1 MFEGLFFLGVG
12 TFFAVGYTQ
21 LFCVVPTL
29 ENALVVVV
37 GGLIAYAGGRILID

>member
-21 LFCVVPTL
+21 MFCVVPTL
-29 ENALVVVV
+29 ENAFIAVV
-37 GGLIAYAGGRILID
+37 GGLIAYAGARTLID